1 MGVRADHPGRGTA
14 AVVPASSH
22 ERHRPSR
29 GTGCMFPAMTS
40 RPTGRPR
47 VLEADTPEGSAADGW
62 WFPAG
67 GSRVSMAHGFMIGP
81 DGEFGIDA
89 THGAWA

>member
-1 MGVRADHPGRGTA
+1 
-14 AVVPASSH
+14 
-22 ERHRPSR
+22 
-29 GTGCMFPAMTS
+29 MFPAVTS
-40 RPTGRPR
+40 HPAGRPCAP
-47 VLEADTPEGSAADGW
+47 EADTTEGSAADGW

-89 THGAWA
+89 TRGAWA